1 VAAYS
6 KNARQ
11 LNAHLVLLD
20 ESGLMTAP
28 LLRRSLAP
36 RGQTPVIPQKGSG
49 REKVSVI
56 GAMALSPRRQRLS
69 LHFQTR
75 VKDSYDNVA
84 VAAFL
89 RQLLRHL
96 RGKVILVWDRA
107 PFHRG
112 PAIRALLSR
121 TRRLW
126 LEQLPPYAPELNPVE
141 PLWSWLKWS
150 RFANYA
156 ADGAEWIDINLRQT
170 LRSMHRS
177 TKRLRSFFDASTL
190 PFPYEALAS

>member
-1 VAAYS
+1 MAAYS

-11 LNAHLVLLD
+11 LNAHLVLLE
-20 ESGLMTAP
+20 ESGLRTVP

-49 REKVSVI
+49 RQKVSVI
-56 GAMALSPRRQRLS
+56 GAMALSPRLPRLS

-84 VAAFL
+84 VPAFL

-96 RGKVILVWDRA
+96 HGKVILVWDRA

-112 PAIRALLSR
+112 PAIRALPCR
-121 TRRLW
+121 TGRLW
-126 LEQLPPYAPELNPVE
+126 LEQLLPYAPELNRVE
-141 PLWSWLKWS
+141 PL
-150 RFANYA
+150 
-156 ADGAEWIDINLRQT
+156 
-170 LRSMHRS
+170 
-177 TKRLRSFFDASTL
+177 
-190 PFPYEALAS
+190 